1 MAGTRVPV
9 ILLGRLSVDTDY
21 QAHRPGSALLKDA
34 LPKAVSAAAVIGARA
49 MLVHTINDEVAGFYL
64 RFGFRAVLA
73 DSRTLFLPLGWLV
86 GSLR

>member
-1 MAGTRVPV
+1 MARTPVPV

-34 LPKAVSAAAVIGARA
+34 LPKAVSAAVIGARA

-73 DSRTLFLPLGWLV
+73 DSRTLFLPLGWVV